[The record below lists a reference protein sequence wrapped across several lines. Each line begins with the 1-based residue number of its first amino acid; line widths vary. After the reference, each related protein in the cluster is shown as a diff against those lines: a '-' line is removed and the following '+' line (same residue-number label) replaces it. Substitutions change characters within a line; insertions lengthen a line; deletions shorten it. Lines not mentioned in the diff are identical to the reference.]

1 MSQKQ
6 IAITLSLIAL
16 AIGLYSFVMK
26 TKTYTYIDGNNNDY
40 VITKD
45 SISYIPITPEKSSSG
60 IYSGGEPKKV
70 KITKEQFSKIEGM
83 MKAIQK
89 DKKSHADK
97 REMGY
102 GTIVIGKKSIFLST
116 SNKQKQELEQE
127 LKLIVFGI

>member
-1 MSQKQ
+1 MKNCTIRILSVL
-6 IAITLSLIAL
+6 IVVLSLS
-16 AIGLYSFVMK
+16 SFVMK

-45 SISYIPITPEKSSSG
+45 SINYIPITPEKSSSG
-60 IYSGGEPKKV
+60 IYSGGESKKI
-70 KITKEQFSKIEGM
+70 KITKEQFAKIEGM

-102 GTIVIGKKSIFLST
+102 GTIVIGKKAIYLST
-116 SNKQKQELEQE
+116 SNK
-127 LKLIVFGI
+127 